1 MLLRK
6 FLYFSPYS
14 MIKIYLQ
21 NISGPRMYPSFVGNN
36 YLPLILCNLYY
47 EYYWYLKKKLV
58 IHEYISFITYYRK
71 IKQNQLPYFSNLSTM
86 RLVAIINLYCYCE
99 TMSGN
104 KNVKNIYLKLL
115 LNWLNTCIIVR
126 IESCNLNNCNIS

>member
-21 NISGPRMYPSFVGNN
+21 NISGPRMYPLSEIIIF
-36 YLPLILCNLYY
+36 L
-47 EYYWYLKKKLV
+47 WYCVIFTTSIIDILKKKLV